1 METTDLIIVSAFI
14 SFIVM
19 GALIALEVKR
29 PALVTSILKIL
40 GLLFMLTFFVGAYYS
55 LPL

>member
-1 METTDLIIVSAFI
+1 METTDFIIVSAFI
-14 SFIVM
+14 SFIVI
-19 GALIALEVKR
+19 GALVALEVKR

>member
-1 METTDLIIVSAFI
+1 METTDFIIVSAFI

-29 PALVTSILKIL
+29 PALVTSILKVL

>member
-1 METTDLIIVSAFI
+1 METTDFIIVSAFI
-14 SFIVM
+14 SSIVI
-19 GALIALEVKR
+19 GALVALEVKR
-29 PALVTSILKIL
+29 PALVTSILKVL

>member
-1 METTDLIIVSAFI
+1 METTDFIIVSAFI
-14 SFIVM
+14 SLIVI
-19 GALIALEVKR
+19 GALVALEVKR

>member
-29 PALVTSILKIL
+29 PALVTSILKVL
-40 GLLFMLTFFVGAYYS
+40 GLLFMLTFFVVAYYS

>member
-1 METTDLIIVSAFI
+1 METTDFIIVSAFI
-14 SFIVM
+14 SFIVI
-19 GALIALEVKR
+19 GALVALEVKR
-29 PALVTSILKIL
+29 PALVTSILKVL

>member
-1 METTDLIIVSAFI
+1 METTDFIIVSAFI